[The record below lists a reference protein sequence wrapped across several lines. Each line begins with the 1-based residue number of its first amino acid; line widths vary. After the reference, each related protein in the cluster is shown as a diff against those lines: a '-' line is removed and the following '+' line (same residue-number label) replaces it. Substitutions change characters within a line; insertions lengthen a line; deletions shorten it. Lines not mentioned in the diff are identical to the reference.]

1 MAGGTRIRISKTLR
15 GFAWLLAIGAALG
28 SAMPINAIA
37 SVPNAFFTT
46 RQISSDDLTAF
57 TKWTSLMPRYEQAK
71 AAMDKQ
77 CAADPE
83 HCPSAKWEAM
93 LKGLAGKPMK
103 QKLDTVNRFF
113 NAVTYIEDSSNWGAQ
128 DYWATP
134 YEMMT
139 RGADCEDYAIAKFI
153 SLRAL
158 GVPNDKMRVVI
169 LQDLNL
175 GGIMHAVLIV
185 FVGSDVLVLDNQIKQ
200 PKNALDIYHYK
211 PIYSI
216 NEEYW
221 WRHIPIQ

>member
-139 RGADCEDYAIAKFI
+139 RGADCEDYAIAKYI
-153 SLRAL
+153 SLKRL
-158 GVPNDKMRVVI
+158 GVPESSMRITIV
-169 LQDLNL
+169 QDNNL
-175 GGIMHAVLIV
+175 GGIMHAILQVS
-185 FVGSDVLVLDNQIKQ
+185 VGKNRYLLDNQATAVT
-200 PKNALDIYHYK
+200 NASQIYHYR
-211 PIYSI
+211 PIYAI
-216 NEEYW
+216 NEQQW
-221 WRHIPIQ
+221 WAYQ